1 MPSTSQP
8 ISSMKELNEK
18 VEKEDDLESNSAEQI
33 LTTNFTLSIFAYLQI
48 LCGCLAIIAGLCA
61 YVVGT
66 WRSEYGIGVW
76 SGILFVASGVT
87 GFIARRR
94 KNKRTLLGFFFV
106 SAFVAGT
113 TINVIIF
120 HVMILRNED
129 KNVREER
136 LFNVPSFSQ
145 YDVVVMVLLV
155 VVGDDDGDGYGDSDG
170 DGVVGGGVGGG
181 DVLVVMVLLVVGDND
196 GGDGDGYGDSDGVVV
211 GIVGTRRGLDALQM
225 VLALTA
231 FIVLLSGCRS
241 AYIHLRGER
250 FQNTFENHDKRL
262 PHIQCC

>member
-8 ISSMKELNEK
+8 ISSMKALNEK
-18 VEKEDDLESNSAEQI
+18 VEKEDDLASNSAEQI

-94 KNKRTLLGFFFV
+94 KDKRTLLGFFFV

-136 LFNVPSFSQ
+136 LFNIPSFSQ
-145 YDVVVMVLLV
+145 
-155 VVGDDDGDGYGDSDG
+155 
-170 DGVVGGGVGGG
+170 
-181 DVLVVMVLLVVGDND
+181 
-196 GGDGDGYGDSDGVVV
+196 
-211 GIVGTRRGLDALQM
+211 GTRRGLDALQM